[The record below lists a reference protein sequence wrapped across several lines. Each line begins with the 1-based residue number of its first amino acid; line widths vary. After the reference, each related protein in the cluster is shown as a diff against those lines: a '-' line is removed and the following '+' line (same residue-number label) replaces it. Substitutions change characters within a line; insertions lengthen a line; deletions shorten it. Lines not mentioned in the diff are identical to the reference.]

1 MLILT
6 ANSTD
11 FTFDNITIAIWSCV
25 ETNGTI
31 VIACFMTFNPLLT
44 KWFPGLVK
52 PEGHGASPQNINGII
67 MPSTGRVPT
76 IGSGPSRPLQA
87 EQERPWM
94 FMGPGPDGD
103 REKEWNETQ
112 THVTVADRA

>member
-1 MLILT
+1 MLIIT
-6 ANSTD
+6 ANAMD
-11 FTFDNITIAIWSCV
+11 YTFDNITIAFWSCV

-31 VIACFMTFNPLLT
+31 VISCFMTLNPLLT
-44 KWFPGLVK
+44 KWFPNLIK
-52 PEGHGASPQNINGII
+52 SEGGSPRNGI

-94 FMGPGPDGD
+94 FMGPGGE
-103 REKEWNETQ
+103 REKEWNET
-112 THVTVADRA
+112 HVTATDRA